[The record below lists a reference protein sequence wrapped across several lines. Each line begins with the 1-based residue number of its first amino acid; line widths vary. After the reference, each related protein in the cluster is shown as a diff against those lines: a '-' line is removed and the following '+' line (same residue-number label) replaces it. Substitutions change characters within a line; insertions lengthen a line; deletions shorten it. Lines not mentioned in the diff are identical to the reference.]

1 MFYNIYNTLFLKDS
15 VLYCTVLYCIQFVR
29 VVYVE
34 RVRVRVLL
42 VLWYYTC
49 SYTIILCKFLERFRV
64 HYVYCLSILFNRYEY
79 AAFPCFPKTAILPRW
94 HQTSLSLRS
103 LHALYTYSALALSQI
118 VFFQKALVEYSS
130 TILLSRR
137 RRCHYLS

>member
-15 VLYCTVLYCIQFVR
+15 VLTVLYCIQFVR

-34 RVRVRVLL
+34 A
-42 VLWYYTC
+42 
-49 SYTIILCKFLERFRV
+49 
-64 HYVYCLSILFNRYEY
+64 EY
-79 AAFPCFPKTAILPRW
+79 
-94 HQTSLSLRS
+94 SN
-103 LHALYTYSALALSQI
+103 
-118 VFFQKALVEYSS
+118 LVEYSS